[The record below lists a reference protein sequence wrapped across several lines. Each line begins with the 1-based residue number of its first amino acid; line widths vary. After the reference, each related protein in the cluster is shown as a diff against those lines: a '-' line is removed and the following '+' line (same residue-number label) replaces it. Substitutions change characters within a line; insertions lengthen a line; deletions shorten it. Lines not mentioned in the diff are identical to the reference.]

1 MLRQR
6 WQSAMRSTTNAFSSI
21 TQEQVSVNPGES
33 QTHQF
38 QLRLWCQ
45 QCRLFEVRSCSKM
58 FEAIALPQSSTIA
71 SRRFAAIALN
81 TCADCAQWVRFRCCW
96 KMLEAMKRCKPD
108 FWHHV
113 QDVPIFFETKPT
125 EWSLQPRTPPC
136 SNYQSHP
143 ATRWGLLWPSI
154 HRELRMEEWRLTGT
168 RGPRLGNPKV

>member
-1 MLRQR
+1 
-6 WQSAMRSTTNAFSSI
+6 MRSTKNALSSI

-38 QLRLWCQ
+38 QLQLWSRERRGSQ
-45 QCRLFEVRSCSKM
+45 QCRFFVVRRCSKQLH
-58 FEAIALPQSSTIA
+58 FHNLHNRLSSLCSNSIEHLR
-71 SRRFAAIALN
+71 SMGELSLLN
-81 TCADCAQWVRFRCCW
+81 AGIPGSNEEVQAG
-96 KMLEAMKRCKPD
+96 L
-108 FWHHV
+108 WHRV

-125 EWSLQPRTPPC
+125 EWSLQPRTLLC